1 MLLKNSEAIS
11 WEAGTVR
18 ATQRD
23 TRSQLKAACSSP
35 QRECVCLGG
44 PLHGGQ
50 PCAKHNR
57 RWQWPQCHEQL
68 PTGARTSLSPTGFF
82 HQARELEKSEQERDC
97 HPSSH
102 LCRHQVGGKAW
113 WAPWQ
118 KRSRRFA
125 SPLAMVSTILAAH
138 RHARPSALALPCP
151 ATLRNPNLGGSFF
164 LCVARRAAPPALCL
178 PTRPGCCLRMSS
190 HGRVQEE
197 LHQDLVSTSCALPP
211 GRP

>member
-23 TRSQLKAACSSP
+23 TRSQLKAACSWP
-35 QRECVCLGG
+35 RRECACLGG

-68 PTGARTSLSPTGFF
+68 PTGARTSLPPTGFF
-82 HQARELEKSEQERDC
+82 HQARELEKSEQERDSQ
-97 HPSSH
+97 PPSH
-102 LCRHQVGGKAW
+102 LCQHQVGGKAW

-125 SPLAMVSTILAAH
+125 GPLAMVNTISAEH
-138 RHARPSALALPCP
+138 RHARPSALALPHRP
-151 ATLRNPNLGGSFF
+151 RSGTPTWAAAFF
-164 LCVARRAAPPALCL
+164 
-178 PTRPGCCLRMSS
+178 
-190 HGRVQEE
+190 
-197 LHQDLVSTSCALPP
+197 CAWP
-211 GRP
+211 GRQHRRLSASQLVPAAAQG